1 MVHPTTMSGSPSP
14 AQAAMVALTV
24 LGLVLGVGCVAVAA
38 RDYQVQAHARALWRG
53 WQAHKAA
60 PVTVAGVATA
70 TAIRD
75 GVAAVVR
82 PAATTAG
89 ADAVVVG
96 SYQNLTFQPHVSDV
110 DVKVMLGT
118 CRDFGAVRDALVAA
132 GYTHMYTAPTY
143 ALFRRVGGP
152 DGQPPVDVSVTAR
165 DTAGGAQ
172 DDVHCGAAAARDLD
186 LKGFLVH
193 LARRWAPAGTHITVR
208 HRKP

>member
-1 MVHPTTMSGSPSP
+1 MSSRALPQG
-14 AQAAMVALTV
+14 ALAALVTLTA

-38 RDYQVQAHARALWRG
+38 REYHLQAHARALWRG
-53 WQAHKAA
+53 WLAHKAA
-60 PVTVAGVATA
+60 PATVAGVAAA
-70 TAIRD
+70 TKIVD

-82 PAATTAG
+82 PAAATAG
-89 ADAVVVG
+89 ADAVLVG

-132 GYTHMYTAPTY
+132 GFTHMYTAPTY

-152 DGQPPVDVSVTAR
+152 GGGPPVDVSVTAR

-186 LKGFLVH
+186 LKGFLMH
-193 LARRWAPAGTHITVR
+193 LARRWAPAGTHLTVR